1 MSCRAWLATP
11 AGTGGVA
18 IIELDGD
25 VESILSRIAPPAPWP
40 VGELRRR
47 TIAELDNGLVVRVS
61 ETRAQLTPHGGEQI
75 VARVAQALRE
85 AGATWLDAPPPG
97 AAPEAADEIEAS
109 MLDALA
115 RARSPLAIPLLLDQ
129 PARWRKESSPLDDV
143 DLARSQRL
151 NRLLTPATVAM
162 VGAPNAGKSTLLNTL
177 LGREAA
183 LVSAEPGTTR
193 DRIGALVDIGG
204 LVVEWIDTPGQR
216 TTTDPIEQAAIE
228 LANTPLRDAALRI
241 RILAPDT
248 TPPKF
253 AEIDHERELVVVNKC
268 DQPEGSA
275 MARDIDA
282 PAICAI
288 TGDGIEA
295 LLKQIRERLVPTAD
309 LDHPGRWDF
318 LGRLNDPGKG

>member
-18 IIELDGD
+18 IVELDGD

-47 TIAELDNGLVVRVS
+47 TIAELDNGLVVRVN
-61 ETRAQLTPHGGEQI
+61 ETRAQLTPHGGERI
-75 VARVAQALRE
+75 VSRIAAALQE
-85 AGATWLDAPPPG
+85 AGATWLDAPPAG

-115 RARSPLAIPLLLDQ
+115 TARSPLAIPLLLDQ
-129 PARWRKESSPLDDV
+129 PARWRKTSGPLDDA

-204 LVVEWIDTPGQR
+204 LVVEWIDPPGQR
-216 TTTDPIEQAAIE
+216 STIDPIEQAAIE
-228 LANTPLRDAALRI
+228 LASTPLREATLRI
-241 RILAPDT
+241 RVLAPGAT
-248 TPPKF
+248 TPDL
-253 AEIDHERELVVVNKC
+253 ADIDHERELVVVNKC
-268 DQPEGSA
+268 DQPEGA
-275 MARDIDA
+275 ALARDIDA
-282 PAICAI
+282 PAISAI
-288 TGDGIEA
+288 TGDGIED
-295 LLKQIRERLVPTAD
+295 LLERIRERLVPTAD

-318 LGRLNDPGKG
+318 LGRLNGPVSR